1 MVGVRF
7 KFCTAL
13 QVGVETMQEMASTIL
28 KQMGRSTINWE
39 EMKEWEVDVVRNLMK
54 EVESIPGFVARMVE
68 QLLETGQDEM
78 RW

>member
-1 MVGVRF
+1 
-7 KFCTAL
+7 
-13 QVGVETMQEMASTIL
+13 MQEMASTIL

-54 EVESIPGFVARMVE
+54 EVEGIPGFVARMVE

-78 RW
+78 SW

>member
-1 MVGVRF
+1 
-7 KFCTAL
+7 
-13 QVGVETMQEMASTIL
+13 MQEMASNIL

-54 EVESIPGFVARMVE
+54 EVEGIPGFVARMVE